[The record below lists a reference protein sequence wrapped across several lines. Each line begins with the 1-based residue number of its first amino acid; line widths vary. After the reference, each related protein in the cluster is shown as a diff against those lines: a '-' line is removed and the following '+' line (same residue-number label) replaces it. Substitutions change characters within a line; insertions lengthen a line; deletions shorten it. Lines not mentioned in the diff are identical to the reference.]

1 MSTKVIVN
9 GTLIDGTGKAP
20 VKDAAVVI
28 QGKKIVLTGNKSDM
42 VVPTGSN
49 VQIIDAGGRTIMPG
63 LIDSHVHIYTDGET
77 GEFTSMPI
85 NNNHLALAMKSIPRL
100 RHTLEMGITSLRD
113 GGSGWGWL
121 EVALRDAINRGDIV
135 GPRYFATGYHL
146 SVTGGHGYFL
156 PPWLANIP
164 VHPEQST
171 IQCDGPDAWRKG
183 ARLNIY
189 NGTDNVK
196 VVASRDIISIGIA
209 TAPQATLE
217 ELTAAIE
224 EAHKMGK
231 KAIAHAQ
238 GPVAIKNVIRAGANS
253 IVHGFFMDE
262 ECAEM
267 MVKNN
272 VFLESTNLYVRMIKD
287 RGKGEL
293 PDWMV
298 EKANQT
304 WEDKKKN
311 FKMYLKKGVKVSFG
325 SDAGV
330 PFIRQGY
337 DNAGELKMFVELGM
351 TEMEAIIAATRTAAE
366 AIGIEDKTGTI
377 ENGKFADIILID
389 GDPLK
394 DISLL
399 NTENKIKMV
408 MKEGEIF
415 ITR

>member
-1 MSTKVIVN
+1 MNTKVIIR
-9 GTLIDGTGKAP
+9 GTLIDGTGKP
-20 VKDAAVVI
+20 PIEDGVVI
-28 QGKKIVLTGNKSDM
+28 IEDKKIASVGKVTEVKIPKGD
-42 VVPTGSN
+42 N
-49 VQIIDAGGRTIMPG
+49 VETIEADGKTIMPG

-77 GEFTSMPI
+77 SEFTSMPI
-85 NNNHLALAMKSIPRL
+85 NNNNLALAMKSIPRL
-100 RHTLEMGITSLRD
+100 KRTLEMGITSLRD

-171 IQCDGPDAWRKG
+171 IHCDGPDAWRRA

-196 VVASRDIISIGIA
+196 CVASRDIISVGMA

-217 ELTAAIE
+217 ELTAAFE

-231 KAIAHAQ
+231 RAIAHAQ
-238 GPVAIKNVIRAGANS
+238 GPTAIKNAIKAGANS

-267 MVKNN
+267 MAKNN
-272 VFLESTNLYVRMIKD
+272 VYLESTNLYVRMIKD

-298 EKANQT
+298 DKANET

-311 FKMYLKKGVKVSFG
+311 FKMYMDKGVKISFG
-325 SDAGV
+325 SDSGV
-330 PFIRQGY
+330 PFIRQG

-351 TEMEAIIAATRTAAE
+351 STMQAIVAATKTAAE
-366 AIGIEDKTGTI
+366 AIGIENKTGTL
-377 ENGKFADIILID
+377 ERGKSADVILVD
-389 GDPLK
+389 GDPLQ

-399 NTENKIKMV
+399 STEDKIKMV
-408 MKEGEIF
+408 MKEGEIV

>member
-1 MSTKVIVN
+1 MSTKVIK
-9 GTLIDGTGKAP
+9 GGILIDGTGKPP
-20 VKDAAVVI
+20 VKDTVVI
-28 QGKKIVLTGNKSDM
+28 IKDKKIASVGKMSEADIPKGESVETIEADGK
-42 VVPTGSN
+42 
-49 VQIIDAGGRTIMPG
+49 TIMPG
-63 LIDSHVHIYTDGET
+63 MIDSHVHIYTDGET
-77 GEFTSMPI
+77 SEFYCMPV
-85 NNNHLALAMKSIPRL
+85 NNNHLTLAMKSVPRL
-100 RHTLEMGITSLRD
+100 KRTLEMGITSLRD

-156 PPWLANIP
+156 PPWLANMP

-171 IQCDGPDAWRKG
+171 IHCDGPDAWRRA

-196 VVASRDIISIGIA
+196 VVASRDIISTGIA

-217 ELTAAIE
+217 ELKAAIE

-238 GPVAIKNVIRAGANS
+238 GPIAIKNAINAGANS

-298 EKANQT
+298 DKANQT
-304 WEDKKKN
+304 WEDKEKN
-311 FKMYLKKGVKVSFG
+311 FKMYIDKGVKISFG
-325 SDAGV
+325 SDSGV
-330 PFIRQGY
+330 PFIRQG
-337 DNAGELKMFVELGM
+337 DNAGELRMFVELGM
-351 TEMEAIIAATRTAAE
+351 SPMGAIIAATKTAAE
-366 AIGIEDKTGTI
+366 AIGIEDKTGTL
-377 ENGKFADIILID
+377 EEGKMADIILID
-389 GDPLK
+389 GDPLQ

-399 NTENKIKMV
+399 GTEEKIKMV
-408 MKEGEIF
+408 MKEGEIV

>member
-1 MSTKVIVN
+1 MVAKVIK
-9 GTLIDGTGKAP
+9 GGILIDGTGNTP
-20 VKDAAVVI
+20 VKDAVIIIEGKTITTIGKKSEVVI
-28 QGKKIVLTGNKSDM
+28 PKGDNVETIEADGK
-42 VVPTGSN
+42 
-49 VQIIDAGGRTIMPG
+49 TIMPG

-77 GEFTSMPI
+77 SEFTCMPI
-85 NNNHLALAMKSIPRL
+85 NNNHLALAMKSVPRL
-100 RHTLEMGITSLRD
+100 KRTLEMGITSLRD

-171 IQCDGPDAWRKG
+171 IYCDGPDAWRKA

-196 VVASRDIISIGIA
+196 VVASRDIISTGIA

-231 KAIAHAQ
+231 RAIAHAQ
-238 GPVAIKNVIRAGANS
+238 GPIAIKNAIKAGANS

-298 EKANQT
+298 DKANET
-304 WEDKKKN
+304 WENRKKN
-311 FKMYLKKGVKVSFG
+311 FKMYLEKGVKISFG

-330 PFIRQGY
+330 PFIRQG
-337 DNAGELKMFVELGM
+337 DNAGELSMFVELGM
-351 TEMEAIIAATRTAAE
+351 STMDAIIAATKTAAE
-366 AIGIEDKTGTI
+366 AIGIEDKVGTI
-377 ENGKFADIILID
+377 EEGKIADIILID
-389 GDPLK
+389 GDPLQ
-394 DISLL
+394 DIGLL
-399 NTENKIKMV
+399 GTENKIKMV
-408 MKEGEIF
+408 MKEGEII

>member
-1 MSTKVIVN
+1 MSTKVIIS
-9 GTLIDGTGKAP
+9 GTLIDGTGKP
-20 VKDAAVVI
+20 PLKDAAI
-28 QGKKIVLTGNKSDM
+28 IIEGKKIASVGKKSQVAIPKGDD
-42 VVPTGSN
+42 VET
-49 VQIIDAGGRTIMPG
+49 IEADGRIVMPG
-63 LIDSHVHIYTDGET
+63 LVDSHVHIYTDGET

-85 NNNHLALAMKSIPRL
+85 NNNHLALAMKSVPRL
-100 RHTLEMGITSLRD
+100 KRTLEMGITSLRD

-171 IQCDGPDAWRKG
+171 IHCDGPDAWRRA

-189 NGTDNVK
+189 NGTDNIK
-196 VVASRDIISIGIA
+196 VVASRDIISTGIA

-238 GPVAIKNVIRAGANS
+238 GPTAIKNAIKAGANS

-287 RGKGEL
+287 KGKGEL

-298 EKANQT
+298 DKANET
-304 WEDKKKN
+304 WEDRKKN
-311 FKMYLKKGVKVSFG
+311 FKMYLDKGVKISFG

-330 PFIRQGY
+330 PFIRQG
-337 DNAGELKMFVELGM
+337 DNAGELRMFVELGM
-351 TEMEAIIAATRTAAE
+351 STMDAIVAATKTAAE
-366 AIGIEDKTGTI
+366 AIGIDDKVGTI
-377 ENGKFADIILID
+377 EEGKIADIILID
-389 GDPLK
+389 GDPLQ
-394 DISLL
+394 DIGVLGI
-399 NTENKIKMV
+399 EEKIKMV
-408 MKEGEIF
+408 MKEGEII